1 MTEKIENNSIWSVS
15 MFQLQSPVVGVVAC
29 PVDGA
34 HLAADS
40 KNHQEKSN
48 TSCHLSDDQ
57 SGETGG
63 DFKGWLGNYREGL
76 KVHVLSSVALPFR
89 F

>member
-1 MTEKIENNSIWSVS
+1 MREKIENNSIS

-40 KNHQEKSN
+40 KNHEEKSN

-63 DFKGWLGNYREGL
+63 DLKG
-76 KVHVLSSVALPFR
+76 
-89 F
+89 